1 MSSSNAWLL
10 ACSDTLTVAVSDHEI
25 VECVQPERYYG
36 IPGTPNYCSTVIAWQ
51 DKLVPVMDLAAA
63 LGGANNTPRDKAF
76 VCLLSF
82 QIAPKQPLQY
92 LALRI
97 NGSPQKILVEDEQ
110 VCDAPA
116 EGFSQLLKSATL
128 CCFSHQQLPVA
139 ILDVARLSSEE
150 FRELAQARPN
160 SLAHDLP
167 AVEFAQINSG

>member
-25 VECVQPERYYG
+25 VECVQPERYFSV
-36 IPGTPNYCSTVIAWQ
+36 PATPNYCSSVIAWQ

-63 LGGANNTPRDKAF
+63 LDGANTIPLDKAF
-76 VCLLSF
+76 VCMLSF
-82 QIAPKQPLQY
+82 QLAPRQPLQY

-97 NGSPQKILVEDEQ
+97 NGTPQKIRVEDEQ
-110 VCDAPA
+110 VCEAPA

-139 ILDVARLSSEE
+139 ILDVAKLSSDE

-160 SLAHDLP
+160 SLARGLP
-167 AVEFAQINSG
+167 AVEFVQVNSG